1 MHGTGTALSG
11 IATHVG
17 SGEMQLITDQL
28 DQKGPGIN
36 VDLNGTPIHG
46 ERKRFGGMA
55 QSCLLKAADFLGV
68 HLNPISILGQR
79 GTKHAR
85 AFSSAIGFSLMLT
98 TNKRNEEVVDLPLK
112 PVTKP
117 SCDRHRHVINRPQ
130 PSDPQ
135 RKF

>member
-1 MHGTGTALSG
+1 MHGAGPALRG
-11 IATHVG
+11 VATDVG
-17 SGEMQLITDQL
+17 PGEMQLIADQL

-79 GTKHAR
+79 GTKHALTC
-85 AFSSAIGFSLMLT
+85 AQAIGVSLMRRDAAQLA
-98 TNKRNEEVVDLPLK
+98 
-112 PVTKP
+112 
-117 SCDRHRHVINRPQ
+117 
-130 PSDPQ
+130 
-135 RKF
+135 